1 MLGYKTCRSCG
12 SLMNCADLVSGLC
25 PRCARERAAY
35 LADLQR
41 QYQAAV
47 DAGDPDA
54 SQEVANL
61 IFEYQHVERVRLKDA
76 LRASPVRGREN
87 KSSRLVGP
95 WA

>member
-41 QYQAAV
+41 DYQAAV
-47 DAGDPDA
+47 DAGDPQA
-54 SQEVANL
+54 SSRVADL
-61 IFEYQHVERVRLKDA
+61 ILAYQASEGVRLKDVPGH
-76 LRASPVRGREN
+76 LRAEACICPLEPR
-87 KSSRLVGP
+87 
-95 WA
+95 